1 MGGGSTPLP
10 RLLVVKGTFEQF
22 GGAER
27 DLLNNLPAWSNHFD
41 VILASLNLPDT
52 ARTALDEVGIPY
64 LTPALEWEVPR
75 GGWAE
80 FRAKASRQAGRRWL
94 SMLEFS
100 EQGGGLRE
108 VLANVDAIHVT
119 SGVGSLEFTG
129 LAPTHLP
136 LHYHCLEP
144 HRGLYEDVLHRTL
157 NGTPKRNL
165 TLTHLLLGKQRN
177 RDRRAVQRL
186 DKRKKCTIS
195 GNSRWIQER
204 ISLVYGIES
213 GILLPTVD
221 LSVWESN
228 SETAQEKGDKSAVD
242 DTDGN
247 GETDSDYVVTIG
259 GASYVKGTWDT
270 LEMVAGSGL
279 SLALVGGGSPADLG
293 KLRTQAKKLAVE
305 LNVQP
310 RLSQQE
316 LVDLVIGARAVV
328 SLAREEPFGLTPI
341 EAQAAGTPALMVDE
355 GGFRYTVEDG
365 VSGRLLP
372 RGDWSAWHNA
382 LEESANTETRAEW
395 ANAGRENIE
404 RMGLA
409 PEHQAAALAEIL
421 FPMAQS
427 TEEE

>member
-1 MGGGSTPLP
+1 MGEGSPLLP

-27 DLLNNLPAWSNHFD
+27 DLLNNLPAWSKRFE
-41 VILASLNLPDT
+41 VILASLNLPDN
-52 ARTALDEVGIPY
+52 ARKALDAAEIPY
-64 LTPALEWEVPR
+64 LTPAMEWEVPR

-80 FRAKASRQAGRRWL
+80 FRATASKQAGRRWL

-129 LAPTHLP
+129 LAPTHIP

-144 HRGLYEDVLHRTL
+144 HRGLYEDVLHRNL
-157 NGTPKRNL
+157 DGTPKRNL

-177 RDRRAVQRL
+177 RDRRAVHRL
-186 DKRKKCTIS
+186 DRRGKCTIS
-195 GNSRWIQER
+195 GNSQWIQQR
-204 ISLVYGIES
+204 ISTIYGIES

-221 LSVWESN
+221 LSVWDSSPSDDSESG
-228 SETAQEKGDKSAVD
+228 TD
-242 DTDGN
+242 D
-247 GETDSDYVVTIG
+247 DYVVTIG

-270 LEMVAGSGL
+270 LAMLAGSGL
-279 SLALVGGGSPADLG
+279 SLALVGGGSPADLN
-293 KLRTQAKKLAVE
+293 KLRAQAEKLSVK
-305 LNVQP
+305 LDVQP
-310 RLSQQE
+310 RLSQQD

-328 SLAREEPFGLTPI
+328 SLARDEPFGLTPI

-355 GGFRYTVEDG
+355 GGFRYTVENG
-365 VSGRLLP
+365 ESGRLLP
-372 RGDWSAWHNA
+372 RGDWSVWHSA
-382 LEESANTETRAEW
+382 LEESANPETRAVW
-395 ANAGRENIE
+395 SNVGRANIE
-404 RMGLA
+404 AMGLT

-421 FPMAQS
+421 FPKTHS